1 MTASSA
7 VVRGLVATLVL
18 GCLVPAVAAGQDA
31 TAPRTPWG
39 APDLGGVWDFR
50 TITPL
55 ERSAAL
61 KDKAVLTA
69 EEAAA
74 FTRQTLESRNADRR
88 DGGAGLQAC
97 EARRKPCPSDV
108 YEARTLLR
116 GVPRNGA
123 GSPRPAECLK
133 PEAQS
138 L

>member
-1 MTASSA
+1 MKTATA
-7 VVRGLVATLVL
+7 RLVATLVL

-31 TAPRTPWG
+31 TAPRTSWG

-69 EEAAA
+69 EDAAA

-97 EARRKPCPSDV
+97 EARRKPCPTVSTRLRAGQVAAMVMVSCGPVGYAGDV
-108 YEARTLLR
+108 H
-116 GVPRNGA
+116 
-123 GSPRPAECLK
+123 
-133 PEAQS
+133 
-138 L
+138 